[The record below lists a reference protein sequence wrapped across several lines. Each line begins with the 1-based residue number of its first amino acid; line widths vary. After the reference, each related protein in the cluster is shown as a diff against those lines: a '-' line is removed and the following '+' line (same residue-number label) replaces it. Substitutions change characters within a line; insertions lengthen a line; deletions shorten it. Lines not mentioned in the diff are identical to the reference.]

1 MLISSLKQKL
11 LVLSETHS
19 CLRTTP
25 QPQLSFSR
33 VSNSPPRKRSR
44 GSTCNESACK
54 IISSPASSYLHA
66 MDLAEILFVIIA
78 MKPEA
83 GPDNGP
89 IMGAV
94 IGSQKQAHTLKRH
107 RPMGDHRIPQRTFLS
122 SLGKAWGAERPR
134 GFFYS
139 HKSSVARS
147 ERQGILFYFGKT

>member
-1 MLISSLKQKL
+1 MLSLSRPFHL
-11 LVLSETHS
+11 LDTDMLALVLV
-19 CLRTTP
+19 C
-25 QPQLSFSR
+25 SFGAAPGGQFKGP
-33 VSNSPPRKRSR
+33 VLGSNS
-44 GSTCNESACK
+44 GFT
-54 IISSPASSYLHA
+54 A
-66 MDLAEILFVIIA
+66 MITGLFVIIA

-107 RPMGDHRIPQRTFLS
+107 RPMGDYRIPQRTFLS

-147 ERQGILFYFGKT
+147 ERQGILFYFAKT

>member
-1 MLISSLKQKL
+1 MVLSLSRPFHLLDTDMLA
-11 LVLSETHS
+11 LVLV
-19 CLRTTP
+19 C
-25 QPQLSFSR
+25 SFGAAPGGQFKGP
-33 VSNSPPRKRSR
+33 VLGSNS
-44 GSTCNESACK
+44 GFT
-54 IISSPASSYLHA
+54 A
-66 MDLAEILFVIIA
+66 MITGLFVIIA

-107 RPMGDHRIPQRTFLS
+107 RPMGDYRIPQRTFLS

-139 HKSSVARS
+139 HKSCVARS
-147 ERQGILFYFGKT
+147 ERQGI